1 MADRIDPFRNM
12 RYLLE
17 IDGIVQAGFSD
28 VTIPD
33 ASGDPVEYREGNED
47 ITVRKLPG
55 LNKYGNV
62 TLKWGI
68 TTGSIELFNW
78 RKQVMQGKMKD
89 ARRNLAIILQDEE
102 GNPAARWEFRE
113 AWPCKYDAPDLSAKG
128 NDVAIEELEI
138 VHEGMDRVS

>member
-1 MADRIDPFRNM
+1 MAERKDPFRNM

-17 IDGIVQAGFSD
+17 ISGIVQAGFSD

-33 ASGDPVEYREGNED
+33 ASSDPIEYREGNED

-68 TTGSIELFNW
+68 TTDSIELFNW

-89 ARRNLAIILQDEE
+89 ARRTLAIILQDEE

-113 AWPCKYDAPDLSAKG
+113 AWPSKYNAPDLSAKG

-138 VHEGMDRVS
+138 VHEGMVRVQ

>member
-1 MADRIDPFRNM
+1 MADRNDPFRNM

-33 ASGDPVEYREGNED
+33 ASSDPIEYREGNED

-62 TLKWGI
+62 TLKLGI
-68 TTGSIELFNW
+68 TTASIELFNW
-78 RKQVMQGKMKD
+78 RKQVMQGQMTD
-89 ARRNLAIILQDEE
+89 ARRSLAIILQDEE

-113 AWPCKYDAPDLSAKG
+113 AWPSKYNPPDLSAKG
-128 NDVAIEELEI
+128 NDVAVEELEI

>member
-1 MADRIDPFRNM
+1 MADRKDPFRNM

-33 ASGDPVEYREGNED
+33 TSSEPVEYREGHED

-55 LNKYGNV
+55 LTKYGNV

-78 RKQVMQGKMKD
+78 RKEVMQGKMKD
-89 ARRNLAIILQDEE
+89 ARRSLAIILQDEE

-113 AWPCKYDAPDLSAKG
+113 AWPSKYDAPDLSAKG

-138 VHEGMDRVS
+138 VHEGMERVS

>member
-1 MADRIDPFRNM
+1 M
-12 RYLLE
+12 
-17 IDGIVQAGFSD
+17 
-28 VTIPD
+28 
-33 ASGDPVEYREGNED
+33 
-47 ITVRKLPG
+47 RKLPG

-78 RKQVMQGKMKD
+78 RKQVMQGQMKD
-89 ARRNLAIILQDEE
+89 ARRSMAIILQDEE

-113 AWPCKYDAPDLSAKG
+113 AWPSKYNAPTLSAKG

>member
-1 MADRIDPFRNM
+1 MADRNDPFRNM

-33 ASGDPVEYREGNED
+33 TSSDPIEYREGNED
-47 ITVRKLPG
+47 ITMRKLPG
-55 LNKYGNV
+55 LTKYGNV

-68 TTGSIELFNW
+68 TTGSIELYNW

-89 ARRNLAIILQDEE
+89 ARRSLAIILQDEE

-113 AWPCKYDAPDLSAKG
+113 AWPSKYNAPTLTAKG

-138 VHEGMDRVS
+138 VHEGMERVS